1 MSMSMYVSISMAV
14 YMSLSMYTHTHTYKC
29 VCVRVYVS
37 VHVYVCVHIQ
47 GVALIGAVAL
57 NSVDFATVAS
67 NSAVF
72 IHQSNHPR
80 YFFVVFCCVK

>member
-1 MSMSMYVSISMAV
+1 M
-14 YMSLSMYTHTHTYKC
+14 LRKTQNRLLQHHLG
-29 VCVRVYVS
+29 
-37 VHVYVCVHIQ
+37 IQ
-47 GVALIGAVAL
+47 LDLCSFVAFPPIQHFSDDIQCVALIGAVAL

>member
-1 MSMSMYVSISMAV
+1 MEGCGPYI
-14 YMSLSMYTHTHTYKC
+14 H
-29 VCVRVYVS
+29 
-37 VHVYVCVHIQ
+37 

>member
-1 MSMSMYVSISMAV
+1 MDLDGSPKLGSWKKS
-14 YMSLSMYTHTHTYKC
+14 
-29 VCVRVYVS
+29 VCLAPGLPAARK
-37 VHVYVCVHIQ
+37 IQ